1 MIRNYNHKID
11 PVDKDRM
18 LAVKNMKIASAV
30 EKFEMSRNTLQ
41 NWLKNINEGKIDV
54 NEVIVLIHGR
64 IMSFVILIY

>member
-18 LAVKNMKIASAV
+18 LAVKNMKIASAMK
-30 EKFEMSRNTLQ
+30 KFEMSRNTLQ

-64 IMSFVILIY
+64 IVSFVILIY

>member
-30 EKFEMSRNTLQ
+30 KKFEMSRNTLQ

-64 IMSFVILIY
+64 IVSFVILIY